1 MTRPFF
7 LLCLRI
13 SEGAAWRAALASPPR
28 PRRGAVLVRIVRGD
42 GRRLRAAG
50 VYARAAIAP
59 PASLP
64 AFLDGLIAHGD
75 FNAGGRG
82 RQSARGLAP
91 R

>member
-1 MTRPFF
+1 MMRPFF

-13 SEGAAWRAALASPPR
+13 GEETAWRAALACPPR
-28 PRRGAVLVRIVRGD
+28 PRRGAVLVHIVRGD

-50 VYARAAIAP
+50 VYARAAISP

-64 AFLDGLIAHGD
+64 AFLDGLIAPGD